1 MSERFDLN
9 SLRAV
14 TTASKKS
21 LDERGQ
27 KIIDALQQQQSIDIG
42 TREEQIEKLKG
53 EIGRL
58 EEQIRTWTGPLARF
72 DALSLEGQQTEMAR
86 ELTGLVPENEWDKEV
101 YRAGLRRDSQK
112 NPDILRLAVAKA
124 KLQKLESEV

>member
-9 SLRAV
+9 SLRGIS
-14 TTASKKS
+14 TTSEKL

-27 KIIDALQQQQSIDIG
+27 KIIDALQQQQSIDTG
-42 TREEQIEKLKG
+42 TREEKIEKLRG
-53 EIGRL
+53 EIDRL
-58 EEQIRTWTGPLARF
+58 KEQIRTWTSPLARF
-72 DALSLEGQQTEMAR
+72 DSLSLEEQQAQMAR
-86 ELTGLVPENEWDKEV
+86 ELTGLVPENEWDKGV

-112 NPDILRLAVAKA
+112 NPDILRLAVAKV

>member
-9 SLRAV
+9 SLRGI
-14 TTASKKS
+14 TTTLEKP

-27 KIIDALQQQQSIDIG
+27 KIIDALQQQQSIDTG
-42 TREEQIEKLKG
+42 SREEQIEKLRG
-53 EIGRL
+53 EIDRL
-58 EEQIRTWTGPLARF
+58 EEQIRTWASPLARF
-72 DALSLEGQQTEMAR
+72 DTLSPEEQRAEMVR
-86 ELTGLVPENEWDKEV
+86 ELTGLVPGNEWDKEV

-124 KLQKLESEV
+124 KLQKLEAEV

>member
-9 SLRAV
+9 SLRGV
-14 TTASKKS
+14 TTAPEKP

-27 KIIDALQQQQSIDIG
+27 KIIDALQQQQSIDTG

-58 EEQIRTWTGPLARF
+58 EEQIRTWISPLARF
-72 DALSLEGQQTEMAR
+72 DALSSEEQQAEMVR